1 MPGDSE
7 LRDVVV
13 KARSTAGFISP
24 PSNKIRKVIT
34 EASSR
39 AQQLEDEIRR
49 CSQNSHR
56 FVDGCFGKKD
66 GNIQRFERGD
76 YVRRLKK
83 ELRTIRK
90 KAKREA
96 KKKARRDKHD
106 AERQK
111 HHEAKTGA
119 GGEGEGEEGDTF
131 DVGAAMLRNPIYE
144 VDEDLSPAGAHSGV
158 GPTGGD
164 DGFAEE
170 VGARHTGRPIA
181 HLTLQVGDRLT
192 LRYDGDGAVVV
203 VDAMRDAPSPPEQ
216 AFPNSCGVHST
227 HARIL
232 ATGGPKP
239 PARDENAHEDY

>member
-1 MPGDSE
+1 M
-7 LRDVVV
+7 RDVVV

-24 PSNKIRKVIT
+24 PSNKVRKVIT

-76 YVRRLKK
+76 YIRRLKK

-119 GGEGEGEEGDTF
+119 GGGGEGEGGEGGDTF
-131 DVGAAMLRNPIYE
+131 DIGAIMLLNPIYE

-158 GPTGGD
+158 GATGGD
-164 DGFAEE
+164 DGKGGGPPKARLGGGGEGAKTEAEHAEAIAAHKVKE
-170 VGARHTGRPIA
+170 VRRQNKIGRPP
-181 HLTLQVGDRLT
+181 HP
-192 LRYDGDGAVVV
+192 VVCACV
-203 VDAMRDAPSPPEQ
+203 HV
-216 AFPNSCGVHST
+216 CGVSLFE
-227 HARIL
+227 RVCIFVL
-232 ATGGPKP
+232 
-239 PARDENAHEDY
+239 NMFL

>member
-1 MPGDSE
+1 LPGDSE

-164 DGFAEE
+164 DGGDGGPPKARLGGGGGGAQTEVEHAEAIAARKVKE
-170 VGARHTGRPIA
+170 VRRQNKIGRPP
-181 HLTLQVGDRLT
+181 HP
-192 LRYDGDGAVVV
+192 VV
-203 VDAMRDAPSPPEQ
+203 
-216 AFPNSCGVHST
+216 CVHVCVCT
-227 HARIL
+227 CVR
-232 ATGGPKP
+232 
-239 PARDENAHEDY
+239 RECV